1 MCGYLDYNW
10 DECTEDEYNSLQDSE
25 DVITR
30 KEPFFKEGH
39 GIMWQIEHYNDPP
52 EGYKYYKA
60 RRDSH
65 HYVFLCTSKTMEK
78 VNKAIKDALLENA
91 TKN

>member
-1 MCGYLDYNW
+1 MSGYLDYNW
-10 DECTEDEYNSLQDSE
+10 EECTEDEYDSLKGSE

-52 EGYKYYKA
+52 EGYRYYKA
-60 RRDSH
+60 RIDSCH
-65 HYVFLCTSKTMEK
+65 LVIICNSKTAEELHQFLK
-78 VNKAIKDALLENA
+78 EVNEAA
-91 TKN
+91 